1 MSIAMSKDEREPF
14 LAGLHT
20 GLLSIPD
27 EERGPLTCP
36 IWYVY
41 EPGGEVVI
49 ITPSDSRKGRLLAP
63 GRRVSFCAQQEEL
76 PPRYVSIEGPVISI
90 EPASVEDDVRPLTHR
105 YLGAEIGDRYI
116 EATRGGGEARSEVV
130 VRIRPE
136 RWLSADFA
144 KRFAQA

>member
-1 MSIAMSKDEREPF
+1 MSIAMSKDEREQL

-20 GLLSIPD
+20 GILSIPD
-27 EERGPLTCP
+27 DGRGPLTCP

-49 ITPSDSRKGRLLAP
+49 ITPSDSRKGRLLEP

-76 PPRYVSIEGPVISI
+76 PPCYVSIEGPVISI
-90 EPASVEDDVRPLTHR
+90 EPASVEDDVRPLAHR
-105 YLGAEIGDRYI
+105 YLGAEIGDRDI
-116 EATRGGGEARSEVV
+116 EATRAGDEPPTEVV

-136 RWLSADFA
+136 RWLSADFT
-144 KRFAQA
+144 KRFTQA